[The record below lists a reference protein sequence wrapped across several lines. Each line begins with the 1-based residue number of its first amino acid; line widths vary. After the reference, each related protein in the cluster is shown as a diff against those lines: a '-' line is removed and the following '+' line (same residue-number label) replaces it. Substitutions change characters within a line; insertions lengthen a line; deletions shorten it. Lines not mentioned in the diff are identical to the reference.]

1 MAHAAPAPV
10 RAHRPTGSTTWL
22 APLLAVAYGLWAAAN
37 HRDGG
42 PITTGNVLYGIVAGV
57 VFGAVYFGLRSM
69 SARLPRELR
78 ALAWGSFTGIAFGF
92 LYSLTDASILRSIG
106 NAAIVGAVVA
116 GAMFYRYY
124 TTEDAKGHHD

>member
-10 RAHRPTGSTTWL
+10 RAYRPTGSTTWL
-22 APLLAVAYGLWAAAN
+22 TPLLTVVYGLWVAAN

-42 PITTGNVLYGIVAGV
+42 PITTANVLYGVVAGL
-57 VFGAVYFGLRSM
+57 VFGAVWFGLRSM

-78 ALAWGSFTGIAFGF
+78 ALAWGAFTGIAFGF

-106 NAAIVGAVVA
+106 NAAIVGAAVT
-116 GAMFYRYY
+116 GGMFYRYY
-124 TTEDAKGHHD
+124 TTEDATGHHD